1 MRKTI
6 IITVYVILGL
16 LLFKFAFT
24 YGYNEWVISKYE
36 EEDYSENFALLE
48 VMNVNEPYIVYY
60 NNGNVMYKR
69 MDYEAAEDYYI
80 QALEHN
86 PPEGKECSVRINLA
100 LTKLEF
106 LGDDFM
112 LPQNIDKSIELLEE
126 CLDILSED
134 DCANDE
140 GNGHNNRAQRLYNEI
155 KDLLEE
161 LKKEKE
167 EQEQSDPSDTSDS
180 SDSAN
185 QSDSNQNQSGQ
196 DESSQ
201 DPAESQSQSESLEQ
215 RQSEIE
221 DEMERK
227 MSSANDQRQQERKEN
242 QENAEDWNW
251 YYDDH
256 PVW

>member
-60 NNGNVMYKR
+60 NNGNVMYQR
-69 MDYEAAEDYYI
+69 MDYEAAVDYYV

-86 PPEGKECSVRINLA
+86 PPEGKECAIRINLA

-112 LPQNIDKSIELLEE
+112 MPQNIDKSIELLEE
-126 CLDILSED
+126 CLDILSEY
-134 DCANDE
+134 DCAND
-140 GNGHNNRAQRLYNEI
+140 RAQRLYNEI
-155 KDLLEE
+155 KDLLEQ

-167 EQEQSDPSDTSDS
+167 QQETEPSDS
-180 SDSAN
+180 SDSSDSSN
-185 QSDSNQNQSGQ
+185 QSDSNQSQSGQ
-196 DESSQ
+196 GESSQ
-201 DPAESQSQSESLEQ
+201 DPSESQSQSESIEQ

-227 MSSANDQRQQERKEN
+227 MSSANDQRQHESKEN

>member
-60 NNGNVMYKR
+60 NNGNVMYQR
-69 MDYEAAEDYYI
+69 MDYEAAVDYYV

-86 PPEGKECSVRINLA
+86 PPEGKECAIRINLA

-112 LPQNIDKSIELLEE
+112 MPQNIDKSIELLEE

-140 GNGHNNRAQRLYNEI
+140 GTGHNNRAQRLYNEI
-155 KDLLEE
+155 KDLLEQ

-167 EQEQSDPSDTSDS
+167 QQET
-180 SDSAN
+180 
-185 QSDSNQNQSGQ
+185 DSNQSQSGQ
-196 DESSQ
+196 GESSQ
-201 DPAESQSQSESLEQ
+201 DPSESQSQSESIEQ

>member
-60 NNGNVMYKR
+60 NNGNVMYQR
-69 MDYEAAEDYYI
+69 MDYEAAVDYYV

-86 PPEGKECSVRINLA
+86 PPEGKECAIRINLA

-112 LPQNIDKSIELLEE
+112 MPQNIDKSIELLEE

-140 GNGHNNRAQRLYNEI
+140 GTGHNNRAQRLYNEI

-167 EQEQSDPSDTSDS
+167 QQETEPSDS
-180 SDSAN
+180 SDSSDSSN
-185 QSDSNQNQSGQ
+185 QSDSNQSQSGQ
-196 DESSQ
+196 GESSQ
-201 DPAESQSQSESLEQ
+201 DPSESQSQSESIEQ